1 MTILL
6 SPTERRAIKR
16 TMKLLDLD
24 RGRVALSIL
33 TGAAGL
39 TSAVALSGV
48 AAWLIA
54 RASQMP
60 DVVAL
65 GVAPV
70 MVRLFGVSRSILRY
84 CERLISHDTALR
96 GMNALRTRVYE
107 ILSLS
112 RTNVIAG
119 LRRGD
124 VLSRVGADVDAVGD
138 LVIRGL
144 LPAGVAAAVG
154 LATSL
159 FIAIV
164 YWPAGL
170 ILFVCLLLAGVVGP
184 LATMRAARVAEQ
196 ARQQQST
203 ELTALVLTA
212 IDGGSELNLSGRMG
226 SLQGSLTQ
234 TEAELAQTRNRG
246 ARPAA
251 IAASIDTL
259 AMGLAVL
266 GSILVGLPA
275 VEAGVLGPVWLA
287 VIVLV
292 PLAAF
297 EATAALGPASVQLVT
312 SAGAAVRITE
322 LLDAAERSQAE
333 PSRGKASQSSPNQP
347 AQSQPGHDD
356 ATPLEACATTRLT
369 ASGLGAGWPG
379 SPLVVENIDLSL
391 EPGRKVAMIGPSGIG
406 KTTLLLTLAGMLEP
420 REGAVELNGLAPWDH
435 PRSEVAALL
444 SLTQEDAHI
453 FDTSVLENLRVA
465 RGDLT
470 PEEATQL
477 LERAGLGAWLA
488 TLPEGLDTIVGSDA
502 ALLSGGER
510 RRLLLARAL
519 AAPAPLMLL
528 DEPAEHLDPATADQL
543 ISDLLNADSERGVLL
558 VTHRLSALESAD
570 EVLILARGEDGGP
583 ARVRRRGTHAELLA
597 EDTEYRWALAQEE
610 PEHG

>member
-16 TMKLLDLD
+16 TMSLLDLD

-70 MVRLFGVSRSILRY
+70 LVRLFGVSRSILRY

-112 RTNVIAG
+112 RADVIAG

-124 VLSRVGADVDAVGD
+124 VLARVGADVDAVGD
-138 LVIRGL
+138 LVVRGL
-144 LPAGVAAAVG
+144 LPVGVAAVVG

-159 FIAIV
+159 VIGIV
-164 YWPAGL
+164 YWPAGIILL
-170 ILFVCLLLAGVVGP
+170 ICLLLAGVLGP
-184 LATMRAARVAEQ
+184 LSTIRAARMAEQ
-196 ARQQQST
+196 ARQQQNT
-203 ELTALVLTA
+203 ELTSLVFTA
-212 IDGGSELNLSGRMG
+212 IDGGSELSVSERMG
-226 SLQGSLTQ
+226 ALQSSLTQ
-234 TEAELAQTRNRG
+234 TETELAQTRNRG

-251 IAASIDTL
+251 LAASIDTL

-312 SAGAAVRITE
+312 SAGAAVRITG
-322 LLDAAERSQAE
+322 LLDAAEAAE
-333 PSRGKASQSSPNQP
+333 AAHQESISGPKPSGDGPVSEPV
-347 AQSQPGHDD
+347 
-356 ATPLEACATTRLT
+356 ATTVTPRLT
-369 ASGLGAGWPG
+369 ASGLAAGWPG
-379 SPLVVENIDLSL
+379 SPLIVENIDLSL
-391 EPGRKVAMIGPSGIG
+391 EPGRKVAIIGPSGIG

-420 REGAVELNGLAPWDH
+420 RGGTVILNRHAPWER

-465 RGDLT
+465 RGDLSS
-470 PEEATQL
+470 EEAVEL
-477 LERAGLGAWLA
+477 LEQAGLGSWLS
-488 TLPEGLDTIVGSDA
+488 TLPQGLDTIVGSDA

-528 DEPAEHLDPATADQL
+528 DEPAEHLDPDTADQL
-543 ISDLLNADSERGVLL
+543 VSDLLNADSERGVLL

-570 EVLILARGEDGGP
+570 EVLILAPGEDGGP
-583 ARVRRRGTHAELLA
+583 ARVRRRGTHAQLLA
-597 EDTEYRWALAQEE
+597 QDAEYRWALAQEE